1 MSGSHPS
8 TQAAVRQDAGFETG
22 STGVALVS
30 GQEIQAHDGLLI
42 FAQAG
47 MMSVATQ
54 GGLWALAPHRAL
66 WAPRGTR
73 LAPHFRPEAA
83 PRLLA
88 LRQAE
93 DMPAEA
99 RSVEVTPLLRE
110 LILEAIRMDDIA
122 KPSAEATW
130 IYHLLRSRIAAAPH
144 EPSRIRAPAD
154 SRVGRICEA
163 IIRDPSNNR
172 PIDYWADKMG
182 MSRRTLTRRF
192 REEVGTSFSMWRQQ
206 VRLQEA
212 LVRLEMGQPITTIA
226 LDVGYECPTSFS
238 TVFRQTFGA
247 PPSRYINP

>member
-1 MSGSHPS
+1 ML
-8 TQAAVRQDAGFETG
+8 VDARPAE
-22 STGVALVS
+22 AIVS
-30 GQEIQAHDGLLI
+30 GQAIDTLEGALV

-47 MMSVATQ
+47 MMSVATD
-54 GGLWALAPHRAL
+54 GCLWALAPHRAL
-66 WAPRGTR
+66 WAPKGTR
-73 LAPHFRPEAA
+73 LTPHFRADA
-83 PRLLA
+83 SPRLLS

-93 DMPAEA
+93 DMPGEP

-110 LILEAIRMDDIA
+110 LILEAIRMDDVA

-130 IYHLLRSRIAAAPH
+130 INHLLRARIAAAPH
-144 EPSRIRAPAD
+144 EPSRVRAPAD

-172 PIDYWADKMG
+172 PIDYWADRMG

-212 LVRLEMGQPITTIA
+212 LVRLEMGQPVTTIA

-238 TVFRQTFGA
+238 TVFRQTFGT
-247 PPSRYINP
+247 PPSRYMNP